1 MEMTDRVRNLVGS
14 YAEAVLRNDPALFA
28 DTWAA
33 DAVWS
38 MPGAPTIVGRDDI
51 ARSFRDRR
59 GTFRLCVQEILN
71 GRITT
76 AEADRATATWQ
87 VRELQWRADG
97 TGSELLGVYDDV
109 MVVGADGKLRFARR
123 DFELLYR
130 GPVDRRGNLRVPDAE
145 PSGAQPAGDSRGTS
159 YRSM

>member
-14 YAEAVLRNDPALFA
+14 YAEAVLRNDSALFA
-28 DTWAA
+28 DTWAE

-59 GTFRLCVQEILN
+59 ANFRLCVQEILN
-71 GRITT
+71 GRITV
-76 AEADRATATWQ
+76 AEADRAAATWQ

-97 TGSELLGVYDDV
+97 TGSELLGVYDDL
-109 MVVGADGKLRFARR
+109 MVVSAEGELRFARR
-123 DFELLYR
+123 AFELLYR
-130 GPVDRRGNLRVPDAE
+130 GPFDRRGKLRRPDAE
-145 PSGAQPAGDSRGTS
+145 RPAGQPTGDSRGTS
-159 YRSM
+159 

>member
-1 MEMTDRVRNLVGS
+1 MEMSDRVRNLVGS

-76 AEADRATATWQ
+76 AQADRATATWQ

-109 MVVGADGKLRFARR
+109 MVVGADGELRFARR

-130 GPVDRRGNLRVPDAE
+130 GPADRRGNLRLPDAQ
-145 PSGAQPAGDSRGTS
+145 PSGGQPVGDSRGTS

>member
-1 MEMTDRVRNLVGS
+1 MEMTDRVRNLVGR

-28 DTWAA
+28 DTWAE

-51 ARSFRDRR
+51 ARTFRDRR

-71 GRITT
+71 GRITV
-76 AEADRATATWQ
+76 AEADRAAASWQ
-87 VRELQWRADG
+87 VRELQWRTDG
-97 TGSELLGVYDDV
+97 TGSELLGVYDDA
-109 MVVGADGKLRFARR
+109 MVVSADGELRFARR

-130 GPVDRRGNLRVPDAE
+130 GPVDLRGKLRLPHAE
-145 PSGAQPAGDSRGTS
+145 DPAGQPTRDSRGTS
-159 YRSM
+159 

>member
-1 MEMTDRVRNLVGS
+1 MEMTDRVRNLVGT

-38 MPGAPTIVGRDDI
+38 TPGAPAIAGRDDI

-109 MVVGADGKLRFARR
+109 MVVGADGELRFARR

-130 GPVDRRGNLRVPDAE
+130 GPVDLRGNLRLPDAQ
-145 PSGAQPAGDSRGTS
+145 PSGGQPVGDSRGTS

>member
-1 MEMTDRVRNLVGS
+1 MEMSDRVRNLVGS

-51 ARSFRDRR
+51 ARSFGDRR

-76 AEADRATATWQ
+76 AQADRATATWQ

-109 MVVGADGKLRFARR
+109 MVVGADGELRFARR

-130 GPVDRRGNLRVPDAE
+130 GPVDLRGNLRLPDAQ
-145 PSGAQPAGDSRGTS
+145 PSGGQPVGDSRGTS

>member
-14 YAEAVLRNDPALFA
+14 YAQAVLRNDPTLFA
-28 DTWAA
+28 DTWAE

-59 GTFRLCVQEILN
+59 GDFRLCVQQILN
-71 GRITT
+71 GRITM
-76 AEADRATATWQ
+76 AEADRAAATWQ
-87 VRELQWRADG
+87 VRELQWRSDG
-97 TGSELLGVYDDV
+97 TGGELLGIYDDV
-109 MVVGADGKLRFARR
+109 MAVGVDGELRFTRR

-130 GPVDRRGNLRVPDAE
+130 GPVDLRGKLRLPAADPPA
-145 PSGAQPAGDSRGTS
+145 GQPIGDSRGTS

>member
-1 MEMTDRVRNLVGS
+1 MEMSDRVRNLVGS

-109 MVVGADGKLRFARR
+109 MVVGADGELRFARR

-130 GPVDRRGNLRVPDAE
+130 GPADRRGNLRLPDAQ
-145 PSGAQPAGDSRGTS
+145 PSGGQPVGDSRGTS

>member
-28 DTWAA
+28 DTWAE

-38 MPGAPTIVGRDDI
+38 MPGAPTIVGREDI

-59 GTFRLCVQEILN
+59 AGFRLCVQEILN
-71 GRITT
+71 GRITM

-97 TGSELLGVYDDV
+97 TGGELLGVYDDV
-109 MVVGADGKLRFARR
+109 MVISADGELRFARR

-130 GPVDRRGNLRVPDAE
+130 GPVDLRGKLRLPSAE
-145 PSGAQPAGDSRGTS
+145 PSAGQPTRDSRGTS
-159 YRSM
+159 

>member
-1 MEMTDRVRNLVGS
+1 MEMSDRVRNLVGS

-76 AEADRATATWQ
+76 AQADRATATWQ

-109 MVVGADGKLRFARR
+109 MVVGADGELRFARR

-130 GPVDRRGNLRVPDAE
+130 GPVDLRGNLRLPDAQ
-145 PSGAQPAGDSRGTS
+145 PSGGQPVGDSRGTS

>member
-1 MEMTDRVRNLVGS
+1 MEMSDRVRNLVGS

-38 MPGAPTIVGRDDI
+38 TPGAPAIAGRDDI

-109 MVVGADGKLRFARR
+109 MVVGADGELRFARR

-130 GPVDRRGNLRVPDAE
+130 GPVDLRGNLRLPDAE
-145 PSGAQPAGDSRGTS
+145 PSGGQPVGDSRGTS

>member
-14 YAEAVLRNDPALFA
+14 YAEAVLRNDPVLFA
-28 DTWAA
+28 DTWAE

-38 MPGAPTIVGRDDI
+38 MPGAPTIVGRDGI

-59 GTFRLCVQEILN
+59 AGFRLCVQEILN
-71 GRITT
+71 GRITL

-97 TGSELLGVYDDV
+97 TGGELLGVYDDV
-109 MVVGADGKLRFARR
+109 MVISADGELRFARR

-130 GPVDRRGNLRVPDAE
+130 GPVDLRGKLRL
-145 PSGAQPAGDSRGTS
+145 PSGEPAAGQPTRDSRGTS
-159 YRSM
+159 

>member
-28 DTWAA
+28 DTWAD

-38 MPGAPTIVGRDDI
+38 MPGAPSIVGRDDI
-51 ARSFRDRR
+51 ARRFRESRSN
-59 GTFRLCVQEILN
+59 FRLCVQEILN

-76 AEADRATATWQ
+76 VDADRALATWQ

-109 MVVGADGKLRFARR
+109 MVIGTDGELRFARR

-130 GPVDRRGNLRVPDAE
+130 GPVDLRGKLRLPDAE
-145 PSGAQPAGDSRGTS
+145 HPAGQPDDSRGTS
-159 YRSM
+159 

>member
-14 YAEAVLRNDPALFA
+14 YAEAVLRNDPVLFA
-28 DTWAA
+28 NTWAE

-51 ARSFRDRR
+51 ARTFRDRR

-71 GRITT
+71 GRITV
-76 AEADRATATWQ
+76 AEADRAAASWH
-87 VRELQWRADG
+87 VRELQWRTDG
-97 TGSELLGVYDDV
+97 TGSELLGVYDDA
-109 MVVGADGKLRFARR
+109 MVVSADGELRFARR

-130 GPVDRRGNLRVPDAE
+130 GPVDLPGKLRLSHAE
-145 PSGAQPAGDSRGTS
+145 DPAGQPTRDSRGTS
-159 YRSM
+159 

>member
-1 MEMTDRVRNLVGS
+1 MEMSDRVRNLVGS

-38 MPGAPTIVGRDDI
+38 TPGAPAIAGRDDI

-109 MVVGADGKLRFARR
+109 MVVGADGELRFGRR

-130 GPVDRRGNLRVPDAE
+130 GPADRRGNLRLPDAQ
-145 PSGAQPAGDSRGTS
+145 PSGGQPVGDSRGTS

>member
-28 DTWAA
+28 DTWTE

-38 MPGAPTIVGRDDI
+38 MPGAATIVGRDDI
-51 ARSFRDRR
+51 ARTFRDSR
-59 GTFRLCVQEILN
+59 GRFRLCVQELLS
-71 GRITT
+71 GRITV
-76 AEADRATATWQ
+76 AESDHAAARWQ

-109 MVVGADGKLRFARR
+109 MVVGEDDVLRFVRR

-130 GPVDRRGNLRVPDAE
+130 GPVDVPGKVRLPDA
-145 PSGAQPAGDSRGTS
+145 
-159 YRSM
+159 